1 MEGIILFLSTLI
13 VSVIQ
18 VSIPFL
24 VKRTVVFGVTVPMEH
39 TNHAVIKRSKKLYS
53 IITGVLVLGVLITF
67 LVWSMRTTP
76 TDVQMALMGLMLPLL
91 VIVTSLVLYFYF
103 HIKISKLK
111 KEQRWFEGKKQ
122 VKISDLNIRAK
133 DEMLPWYVVSLP
145 ILLTIGLMVFT
156 VANYSQFPDQIPVHW
171 GADGKPDAYTDKS
184 ALSVLSLPLILLVLQ
199 GMFLGIIELTKRSG
213 FKIRPT
219 NTQASKKRQ
228 MNLRKYTSW
237 LLLLV
242 SLLLTMLFSFLQV
255 MTLYGNMFSDM
266 MVMLVPLIFMFLTL
280 AGAVVFAIKVGKVDS
295 DLDEVVVTDQDDKVE
310 EYDED
315 RYWIGGMIYFN
326 KQDPSVLVEKR
337 FGIGMTVNFARP
349 MAYMVLVVP
358 ILLILLLSF
367 L

>member
-39 TNHAVIKRSKKLYS
+39 TKHEVIKRSKKIYS
-53 IITGVLVLGVLITF
+53 LITGVLTLGVLITF
-67 LVWSMRTTP
+67 LVWSMSTSP
-76 TDVQMALMGLMLPLL
+76 SDVQMALAGMMLPLL
-91 VIVTSLVLYFYF
+91 VIVTSLALYFYF
-103 HIKISKLK
+103 HVKISKLK
-111 KEQRWFEGKKQ
+111 KEKRWFEGKKQ
-122 VKISDLNIRAK
+122 VKISDLTIRAN

-145 ILLTIGLMVFT
+145 VLLTIGLIAFT
-156 VANYSQFPDQIPVHW
+156 VANYNQFPDQIPVHW
-171 GADGKPDAYTDKS
+171 GADGKPDAYTEKS
-184 ALSVLSLPLILLVLQ
+184 VLSVLSLPLILLVLQ
-199 GMFLGIIELTKRSG
+199 GMFVGITEMTKRSG
-213 FKIRPT
+213 IKIRPT
-219 NTQASKKRQ
+219 NKQASKKRL

-255 MTLYGNMFSDM
+255 MTLYGNIFGDM
-266 MVMLVPLIFMFLTL
+266 MIMLVPLIFMFLTL
-280 AGAVVFAIKVGKVDS
+280 AGSVVFAIKVGKVDS
-295 DLDEVVVTDQDDKVE
+295 DLDEVVVTDQDYQIE

-337 FGIGMTVNFARP
+337 FGIGMTINFARP